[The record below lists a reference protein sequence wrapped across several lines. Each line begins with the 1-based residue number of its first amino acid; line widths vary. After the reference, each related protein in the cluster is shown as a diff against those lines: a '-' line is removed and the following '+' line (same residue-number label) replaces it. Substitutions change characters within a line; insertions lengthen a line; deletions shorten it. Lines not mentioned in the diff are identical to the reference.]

1 MTSVQ
6 ERIKRLNELN
16 SEVKAPTTT
25 SQHLGNVHNRGQSL
39 SKPKNV
45 LTDKS
50 HLFKTAKLIQKS
62 FSSDSA
68 DGDAPFLSSSNT
80 QQQQRRTREDET
92 RNISSDDPNPIQA
105 SLSDDE
111 DDGELDAAAAMSYWR
126 NRGKGNNI
134 DRKEARE
141 HSSTTKTTTAN
152 GANRTSAPVVKPVIK
167 PAGVGQNISSSSQAK
182 KEPVVSPPHQ
192 HMQPSQSTFNQV
204 VVGSSNTRHPQRAE
218 EEAPLDIAA
227 TVSESPTNNTAKSQY
242 AMSPTAAPIL
252 SVKSSESVLSGG
264 TETSHASSLSTRANK
279 FLKEKRKN
287 GPILTGRGG
296 VNSNLENR
304 NKAKSILR
312 ERAAKDRLQ
321 KKLTAANTTNDAQPF
336 AAGETDELGEYSTM
350 GSFPNVGDRDDI
362 TQIKADS
369 PFDEPSKMNNAMENT
384 VSPSDQ
390 LRDLRENAFAS
401 IDKVKENHRD
411 NASQQSG
418 STKNSLQKPDK
429 DVIRVTQQGRPAYV
443 EYDGSVSEYTNQS
456 EMNSTIN
463 NDSVISN
470 DASHSLPS
478 DRDRKTSVQK
488 KNQPNSEPKK
498 GEEDF
503 LDIMGSAAFDAGC
516 QVLDSA
522 GCNVMAAFES
532 LADVF
537 IGKDENVK
545 SDDVPFDEDVAVEVE
560 YVDPKSKSA

>member
-1 MTSVQ
+1 MASVQ

-16 SEVKAPTTT
+16 SEVKAPKTN

-39 SKPKNV
+39 SKTNV
-45 LTDKS
+45 STDKS

-68 DGDAPFLSSSNT
+68 DGDAPFLSSSNK
-80 QQQQRRTREDET
+80 QQQRKTREDET
-92 RNISSDDPNPIQA
+92 RNFSSDDPNPIQA
-105 SLSDDE
+105 SLSNDE

-141 HSSTTKTTTAN
+141 HSSTTKTTAAN
-152 GANRTSAPVVKPVIK
+152 
-167 PAGVGQNISSSSQAK
+167 SSSQAK
-182 KEPVVSPPHQ
+182 KEPVVLPPHLQ
-192 HMQPSQSTFNQV
+192 HMQPPQSTLNQV
-204 VVGSSNTRHPQRAE
+204 VVGSSNTRHPPEAE
-218 EEAPLDIAA
+218 EEAPFDIAA

-242 AMSPTAAPIL
+242 AMSPTAAPII
-252 SVKSSESVLSGG
+252 SVKSSESVLSAG

-321 KKLTAANTTNDAQPF
+321 RKLAAANTTNDAQPF
-336 AAGETDELGEYSTM
+336 AAGETDELGEYSTV

-369 PFDEPSKMNNAMENT
+369 PFDEPSKINNAMENT

-418 STKNSLQKPDK
+418 STKKSLQQKPDK
-429 DVIRVTQQGRPAYV
+429 DVIRVTQQVRPAYV

-478 DRDRKTSVQK
+478 DRDRKTSVQR

-498 GEEDF
+498 GEDDF

-516 QVLDSA
+516 QVLDAA

>member
-1 MTSVQ
+1 MASVQ

-16 SEVKAPTTT
+16 SEVKAPKTN

-39 SKPKNV
+39 SKTNV
-45 LTDKS
+45 STDKS

-68 DGDAPFLSSSNT
+68 DGDAPFLSSSNK
-80 QQQQRRTREDET
+80 QQQRKTREDET
-92 RNISSDDPNPIQA
+92 RNFSSDDPNPIQA
-105 SLSDDE
+105 SLSNDE

-141 HSSTTKTTTAN
+141 HSSTTKTTAAN
-152 GANRTSAPVVKPVIK
+152 
-167 PAGVGQNISSSSQAK
+167 SSSQAK
-182 KEPVVSPPHQ
+182 KEPVVLPPHLQ
-192 HMQPSQSTFNQV
+192 HMQPPQSTLNQV
-204 VVGSSNTRHPQRAE
+204 VVGSSNTRHPPEAE
-218 EEAPLDIAA
+218 EEAPFDIAA

-242 AMSPTAAPIL
+242 AMSPTAAPII
-252 SVKSSESVLSGG
+252 SVKSSESVLSAG

-321 KKLTAANTTNDAQPF
+321 RKLAAANTTNDAQPF
-336 AAGETDELGEYSTM
+336 AAGETDELGEYSTV

-369 PFDEPSKMNNAMENT
+369 PFDEPSKINNAMENT

-418 STKNSLQKPDK
+418 STKKSLQQKPDK
-429 DVIRVTQQGRPAYV
+429 DVIRVTQQVRPAYV

-478 DRDRKTSVQK
+478 DRDRKTSVQR

-498 GEEDF
+498 GEDDF
-503 LDIMGSAAFDAGC
+503 LDIGSAAFDAGC
-516 QVLDSA
+516 QVLDAA

>member
-1 MTSVQ
+1 MASVQ

-16 SEVKAPTTT
+16 SEVKAPKTN

-39 SKPKNV
+39 SKTNV
-45 LTDKS
+45 STDKS

-68 DGDAPFLSSSNT
+68 DGDAPFLSSSNK
-80 QQQQRRTREDET
+80 QQQRRTREDET

-105 SLSDDE
+105 SLSNDE

-141 HSSTTKTTTAN
+141 HSSTTKTTAAN
-152 GANRTSAPVVKPVIK
+152 
-167 PAGVGQNISSSSQAK
+167 SSSQAK
-182 KEPVVSPPHQ
+182 KEPVVLPPHLQ
-192 HMQPSQSTFNQV
+192 HMQPPQSTLNQV
-204 VVGSSNTRHPQRAE
+204 VVGSSNTRHPPEAE
-218 EEAPLDIAA
+218 EEAPFDIAA

-242 AMSPTAAPIL
+242 AMSPTAAPII
-252 SVKSSESVLSGG
+252 SVKSSESVLSAG

-321 KKLTAANTTNDAQPF
+321 RKLAAANTTNDAQPF
-336 AAGETDELGEYSTM
+336 AAGETDELGEYSTV

-369 PFDEPSKMNNAMENT
+369 PFDEPSKINNAMENT

-418 STKNSLQKPDK
+418 STKNSLQQKPDK
-429 DVIRVTQQGRPAYV
+429 DIIRVTQQVRPAYV

-478 DRDRKTSVQK
+478 DRDRKTSVQR

-498 GEEDF
+498 GEDDF

-516 QVLDSA
+516 QVLDAA